1 MTSTS
6 THSAGPTQGRGALGR
21 ALDDAQ
27 QSHGSFELV
36 LSPLLLGLLGWW
48 LDAKVFHT
56 TPWLTVIFAVLA
68 LSGAVVKIYY
78 TYRAHMAALGPVRRR
93 LPMPTDVDH
102 PDASPAGEGT
112 AA

>member
-1 MTSTS
+1 MTPPSPNP
-6 THSAGPTQGRGALGR
+6 AGPAQGRGALGR

-56 TPWLTVIFAVLA
+56 TPWLTVIFAVVA
-68 LSGAVVKIYY
+68 LSGAVVKIYF
-78 TYRAHMAALGPVRRR
+78 TYRAHMAALGPVRRH
-93 LPMPTDVDH
+93 LGGQPGADG
-102 PDASPAGEGT
+102 AEGSLR
-112 AA
+112 